1 MTTVTTTIEL
11 RTAVVHD
18 AAAPGSYCVPGPV
31 QRTEARRL
39 PPRLPRPVR
48 MVPPTGRPVLE
59 AARADLEMYGASMEE
74 RGLAAST
81 IDRRLSTACGFYRF
95 AHVEGR
101 FPAQYARRPK
111 VNPCE
116 RRGLHHG
123 ELGWFLF
130 TAECFDRPCSSAGA
144 VGVERPRASEAC
156 ESNIEEMAIE
166 RGHRV
171 LRVVGKGNQPA
182 LIPLVPRTVRTI
194 DLAVGERTQ
203 GPVLVRHNGQRL
215 DRCTAVRWANQPS
228 GGAGWSQAG
237 RGVAS
242 IVAAN

>member
-1 MTTVTTTIEL
+1 MTTVTTPSSCGPRSCTMRPHLAAIAFL
-11 RTAVVHD
+11 ARYSGRKLD
-18 AAAPGSYCVPGPV
+18 AYRHGFHALFEWSLQQVGPCSKRHGPIWKCTGHPWRNV
-31 QRTEARRL
+31 DSR
-39 PPRLPRPVR
+39 PPQSTGGYQPR
-48 MVPPTGRPVLE
+48 
-59 AARADLEMYGASMEE
+59 
-74 RGLAAST
+74 AAST
-81 IDRRLSTACGFYRF
+81 ASLTS
-95 AHVEGR
+95 GR

-171 LRVVGKGNQPA
+171 LRVVGKGHQPA